1 TLHHRDGRHANPVG
15 SYLTACVFYSVL
27 VNTSPEGLTGSFSYK
42 GKQRLDLKRDD
53 ALFLQK
59 TAWETV
65 TSIGAFGSEISD

>member
-1 TLHHRDGRHANPVG
+1 
-15 SYLTACVFYSVL
+15 VFYSVL